1 MADTTYRGNLSAKTI
16 PVDPLLFG
24 RSVIIKGS
32 DQNYAATVVSKS
44 DADKDIGIPQVLY
57 IANCLPTEYGYASI
71 GYFGSKE
78 VCPNTPYIA
87 FPVRS
92 ATESATLIHTKE
104 GYLYRLRRG
113 TEGGNISQF
122 VPLGQY
128 IGDATYALVAGETY
142 IYFAKLGCYKYN
154 FSTNSLTPVTLSGL
168 TASSV
173 LGITSTGGY
182 MLAWS
187 ADAIAWSSLFDPTD
201 FVPSL
206 DTGAGGGGVEG
217 ARGAITV
224 CVSNSYG
231 VYIFTQSNC
240 VSAQLSTN
248 ARYPFNFKEI
258 VGSSGINSVQ
268 EVSFEGNQNSA
279 FAFTSAGFQQISHN
293 SAKNVWTELHEN
305 ALNTPEWTEGTVISG
320 GITAGVDGKV
330 QKAKIVGVASK
341 YICVSIGARDSD
353 YYDQCWVYDLALDK
367 WGRFVKDHYD
377 VFEDEN
383 YKIGFI
389 TLDKRYIYADSPFT
403 ATAAYEI
410 EHDPAY
416 IAAGRYQ
423 LSRQRV
429 TGLQEIALE
438 NLYPLTL
445 TDEASHYIQINQ
457 YPEVFVLP
465 SLDGKSGSFVSTYRD
480 ENIGVAY
487 ARYLTRK
494 TAINHTILVKGHF
507 NLNSVVLTFTQGG
520 GR

>member
-1 MADTTYRGNLSAKTI
+1 MADMVYRANLSAKAI

-24 RSVIIKGS
+24 RSVIVKGQ
-32 DQNYAATVVSKS
+32 DQNYAATVVSKA

-57 IANCLPTEYGYASI
+57 VANCLPTEYGYASM

-78 VCPNTPYIA
+78 VCPGTPYIA

-92 ATESATLIHTKE
+92 ATEAATLIHTTE
-104 GYLYRLRRG
+104 GYLYRLRRQG
-113 TEGGNISQF
+113 EGGEVSQF
-122 VPLGQY
+122 VYVGTFA
-128 IGDATYALVAGETY
+128 GTATYALVAGTTY
-142 IYFAKLGCYKYN
+142 IYFSNLGCYKYN
-154 FSTNSLTPVTLSGL
+154 FTTNSLDSVTLTGL
-168 TASSV
+168 TAASV

-182 MLAWS
+182 MLAW
-187 ADAIAWSSLFDPTD
+187 ATDAIAWSSLFDATD
-201 FVPSL
+201 FVPSI

-217 ARGAITV
+217 AKGAITV

-231 VYIFTQSNC
+231 VYIFTDSNC

-258 VGSSGINSVQ
+258 VGSSGLNSVQ
-268 EVSFEGNQNSA
+268 EVSFEGNQNTA
-279 FAFTSAGFQQISHN
+279 YGFTSAGFQQISHN
-293 SAKNVWTELHEN
+293 GAKNIWTELYEN
-305 ALNTPEWTEGTVISG
+305 GLNTPKWTEGTVISSSL
-320 GITAGVDGKV
+320 TNGVNGKV
-330 QKAKIVGVASK
+330 VKAKIVGIASK
-341 YICVSIGARDSD
+341 YICISIGSRSED
-353 YYDQCWVYDLALDK
+353 YYDQCWVYDIALDK
-367 WGRFVKDHYD
+367 WGRFVKDHHE

-389 TLDKRYIYADSPFT
+389 TSEGRYIYVDSPF
-403 ATAAYEI
+403 ASSEWEI

-423 LSRQRV
+423 VSRQRV
-429 TGLQEIALE
+429 TGLQGIELE

-445 TDEASHYIQINQ
+445 TDEAGHYVQINQ

-480 ENIGVAY
+480 TRLGDAF
-487 ARYLTRK
+487 ATYLTRK
-494 TAINHTILVKGHF
+494 TAVNHTVLIKGHF
-507 NLNSVVLTFTQGG
+507 NLNSILLTFTQGG